1 MEQDYEGVTLV
12 TANSSKGME
21 WPIVYLSLT
30 SFDNDVLHKITN
42 KEEVEERR
50 RVMYVAITRAMNEL
64 YITGEYVAY
73 CKKDD
78 YTYNQFLR
86 EIFTALD
93 KEEEY
98 VPIDPEEAVREKKRA
113 EERRLK
119 DKERR
124 EAKKKADVSRLLLEF
139 SLNLLCALQ
148 GNPAQGSVSVYVHH
162 GRRWL
167 SMSENSLSPMS

>member
-12 TANSSKGME
+12 TAHSSKGME

-30 SFDNDVLHKITN
+30 SFDNEILHKVTN

-73 CKKDD
+73 GKKDE

-93 KEEEY
+93 KEDEY

-124 EAKKKADVSRLLLEF
+124 EAKKKADVSRLLLEAGAD
-139 SLNLLCALQ
+139 NM
-148 GNPAQGSVSVYVHH
+148 
-162 GRRWL
+162 L
-167 SMSENSLSPMS
+167 SILKNAG